1 MMLEASHT
9 DGSLVNC
16 PFMFSSV
23 LLTFKLRD
31 VSFDVVNSKHQI
43 LFNALGIEA
52 GGENHNRFAIIIE
65 TTACHLSQ
73 GLTFVKPVEDL
84 VIYV

>member
-1 MMLEASHT
+1 M
-9 DGSLVNC
+9 
-16 PFMFSSV
+16 
-23 LLTFKLRD
+23 
-31 VSFDVVNSKHQI
+31 VNSKHQI

-52 GGENHNRFAIIIE
+52 GGENHNSFAIIIE

-73 GLTFVKPVEDL
+73 SLTFVKPVEDL